1 MANKKSQKNTIIGSI
16 ITVIIL
22 IILTITLFILIKNKN
37 N

>member
-22 IILTITLFILIKNKN
+22 IILTITGNDSQIFK
-37 N
+37 